1 MASFAARARRSPL
14 RAVDGDVP
22 RGFDAVVDALRG
34 GGSVTAAVEEI
45 GSRAAREGSS
55 LDDVLIDLEATYLA
69 AHDLPV
75 EPPFDVVRALAV
87 SWADASLR
95 YLHAVSCEDPL
106 TGLASLTHVRTR
118 IIEIY
123 REVAR
128 RGVLGSPGGALL
140 VVEIDWRDN
149 HTSHLDRMLRLIDIT
164 EILRNVFA
172 GDETIGQ
179 LNGSRVVAVV
189 RRDDQMGA
197 LVAGLM
203 GLIQP
208 WQDKTGLTARLW
220 IEGLPSTP
228 ESAEVLLDE
237 LAR

>member
-1 MASFAARARRSPL
+1 MAPFAARSRRSALPET
-14 RAVDGDVP
+14 DGVVP

-34 GGSVTAAVEEI
+34 SGSVIAAVQEI
-45 GSRAAREGSS
+45 GTRAAREGSS

-69 AHDLPV
+69 SHDLPV

-106 TGLASLTHVRTR
+106 TGLASLAHVRTR

-123 REVAR
+123 REAAR
-128 RGVLGSPGGALL
+128 RGALGSPGGALL
-140 VVEIDWRDN
+140 VVELDWRDT
-149 HTSHLDRMLRLIDIT
+149 HASHLDRMLRLIDIT
-164 EILRNVFA
+164 EILRSVFA

-179 LNGSRVVAVV
+179 LTGSRVVAVV
-189 RRDDQMGA
+189 RRDEQMGA
-197 LVAGLM
+197 YVAGLM

-208 WQDKTGLTARLW
+208 WQERTGLTARLW
-220 IEGLPSTP
+220 LEGLPSSP